1 MSITVHIR
9 LNEQKVTNLKIRVVY
24 IIINIIS
31 QILSEGL
38 LDARYC
44 IAMH

>member
-1 MSITVHIR
+1 MSIIVHIR
-9 LNEQKVTNLKIRVVY
+9 LNEQKVTNLKITVVY

-44 IAMH
+44 FAMH